1 MKRIEAIDFTRG
13 LVMIL
18 MALDHT
24 RDLFHVE
31 ALTQSPTD
39 LATTSPF
46 LFFTRWITH
55 LCAPVFVFLAGTSV
69 WLSSQAHANLGASRR
84 FLWRRGL
91 WLVFLEC
98 TIVSFGIWFD
108 LKFRTTLF
116 QVIGTIGLSFLV
128 LGCLLQVPARL
139 VGLLGLV
146 IVLGHNAL
154 PLQDWAQGPPW
165 QQALTVG
172 FSPQPFQLTENHLLF
187 LAYPPVPWLGIML
200 LGFAAGP
207 LLARP
212 PAERK
217 RVFGYSGVGL
227 LVLFVILRFSNWYG
241 DPAPWSSQKNSLFTF
256 LSFLNTTKYPPSL
269 LYDAMTLGLM
279 GLILAFAEGLR
290 NGFSRVV
297 SLYGKVPLFYY
308 LVHWYVLHA
317 LLLVLLLAQ
326 GFSWQELDFGP
337 FRFGRPRQENGLPLW
352 GVYLVWIGVVLALYP
367 LCRWYAG
374 YRARHPEK
382 RWLRYL

>member
-13 LVMIL
+13 LVMII

-24 RDLFHVE
+24 RDLFHVDS
-31 ALTQSPTD
+31 LVQSPTD
-39 LATTSPF
+39 LATTTPF

-55 LCAPVFVFLAGTSV
+55 LCAPVFVFLAGVSV
-69 WLSSQAHANLGASRR
+69 WLSGRAQGNLVASRR
-84 FLWRRGL
+84 FLWSRGL

-98 TIVSFGIWFD
+98 TVVSFGIWFD

-116 QVIGTIGLSFLV
+116 QVIGTIGISFLV
-128 LGCLLQVPARL
+128 LGCLLKVPPRL
-139 VGLLGLV
+139 IGLLGLL

-154 PLQDWAQGPPW
+154 PLQNWAQGPPW
-165 QQALTVG
+165 QQALTVL
-172 FSPQPFQLTENHLLF
+172 FSAQPFQLTPDHLLF

-207 LLARP
+207 LFELAPQAR
-212 PAERK
+212 R
-217 RVFGYSGVGL
+217 RLFLYSGAAL
-227 LVLFVILRFSNWYG
+227 LVLFGVLRFSNLYG
-241 DPAPWSSQKNSLFTF
+241 DPAPWSPQKSALFTF

-269 LYDAMTLGLM
+269 LYSAMTLGLM
-279 GLILAFAEGLR
+279 GLILAVAEGMR
-290 NGFSRVV
+290 NKFSRVV

-308 LVHWYVLHA
+308 LVHWYVLHT
-317 LLLVLLLAQ
+317 LLLVLLLVQ
-326 GFSWQELDFGP
+326 GFSWSDLDFGP
-337 FRFGRPRQENGLPLW
+337 FRFGRPMQENGLPLW
-352 GVYLVWIGVVLALYP
+352 GVYLVWASVVLALYP

-382 RWLRYL
+382 RWLRYF